1 MDPLKQIRFVKHG
14 TVCIENNDAVV
25 YVDPYD
31 LDHTEHDADLIIITH
46 THSDHFSPADIEK
59 ISKPDTCF
67 AVTVDAAV
75 KLKKLLQIPE
85 EYISHINCETPS
97 LYYEFGVGITPVEA
111 ENENHPLGF
120 GFGVVI
126 EMDGF
131 KYYVSGDTDRLA
143 QDTDCDVLFVN
154 CDGVYNMPDFLHL
167 VPKEIKKMDQ
177 PPKVIVP
184 YHYGSFAGTQQNGT
198 QVAEVLTKQGYQ
210 VKLLIQTN

>member
-14 TVCIENNDAVV
+14 TVCIADKNTVV

-31 LDHTEHDADLIIITH
+31 LDHAEHDADLIIITH
-46 THSDHFSPADIEK
+46 THSDHFSPSDIEK
-59 ISKPDTCF
+59 IRKQDTCF
-67 AVTVDAAV
+67 AVTADAAV
-75 KLKKLLQIPE
+75 QLKKILQISE

-126 EMDGF
+126 EMNGVR
-131 KYYVSGDTDRLA
+131 YYVSGDTDRLA

-154 CDGVYNMPDFLHL
+154 CDGIYNMPDFLHL

-177 PPKVIVP
+177 PPKVVVP
-184 YHYGSFAGTQQNGT
+184 YHYGSFAGTQQNGKEL
-198 QVAEVLTKQGYQ
+198 ARVLEQQGYQ
-210 VKLLIQTN
+210 VKLLIQVD